1 MVAWISNIHDKP
13 KNRRNIAA
21 LAPVLPRLAAAG
33 LRLLHRTCRFVNVGE
48 ENLLRGYKVKAPI
61 IAAFWHF
68 SYPTILY
75 VFRDNGYLTITSRSR
90 DGEFAARMAQGLGFF
105 AFRGSPRKGGA
116 AALKSMI
123 SAFKKSPGGGF
134 VADGSQGP
142 AQIAQKGLLVLAMY
156 SGSPI
161 IPVSVAADR
170 CWRLPTWDKTVLPM
184 PFSRVAVSYGPLI
197 WVERNAS
204 SVAIEKYRVQLERT
218 LNEITSQAEKEVR
231 AFA

>member
-1 MVAWISNIHDKP
+1 MASGISTIHDKP

-21 LAPVLPRLAAAG
+21 LAPVLSRLAAGAI
-33 LRLLHRTCRFVNVGE
+33 RLLHRTCRFETLGE
-48 ENLLRGYKVKAPI
+48 ENLRAANEIEEPK

-75 VFRDNGYLTITSRSR
+75 VFRDQGYLTITSRSR
-90 DGEFAARMAQGLGFF
+90 DGELAAQVAKNLGFF
-105 AFRGSPRKGGA
+105 AFRGSPKKGGA
-116 AALKSMI
+116 VALKSMI
-123 SAFKKSPGGGF
+123 AAFKKSPGGGF

-161 IPVSVAADR
+161 MPVSIAADR
-170 CWRLPTWDKTVLPM
+170 CRRLPTWDKTVLPM
-184 PFSRVAVSYGPLI
+184 PFSRITVSYGPLI
-197 WVERNAS
+197 RVQRDAS
-204 SVAIEKYRVQLERT
+204 ALEIEKYRLQLERT
-218 LNEITSQAEKEVR
+218 LNEITARARNEAA

>member
-1 MVAWISNIHDKP
+1 M
-13 KNRRNIAA
+13 
-21 LAPVLPRLAAAG
+21 
-33 LRLLHRTCRFVNVGE
+33 
-48 ENLLRGYKVKAPI
+48 
-61 IAAFWHF
+61 
-68 SYPTILY
+68 
-75 VFRDNGYLTITSRSR
+75 
-90 DGEFAARMAQGLGFF
+90 
-105 AFRGSPRKGGA
+105 
-116 AALKSMI
+116 
-123 SAFKKSPGGGF
+123 
-134 VADGSQGP
+134 ADGSQGP